1 VTHPPKLDPHG
12 APPGRWAALPADRL
26 AGAVLCATAA
36 FLAWQSLRLPL
47 GSLHDPGAGFLPL
60 ALSIL
65 MGALGSL
72 LAAWPGKGLPLA
84 SVGWLEGRH
93 AVAIL
98 GACAG
103 SALLLER
110 VGWRITCLLLL
121 GFLLGVV
128 ERRRWWVT
136 LLLAVGMSVG
146 SFYLF
151 ATLLKVPLPVEPFR
165 W

>member
-1 VTHPPKLDPHG
+1 V
-12 APPGRWAALPADRL
+12 PPGRWLALPADRL
-26 AGAVLCATAA
+26 AGAVLCVTAA

-47 GSLHDPGAGFLPL
+47 GTLHDPGAGYLPL
-60 ALSIL
+60 ALSL
-65 MGALGSL
+65 VMGALGIV
-72 LAAWPGKGLPLA
+72 LAAWPGRGPRLGT
-84 SVGWLEGRH
+84 VGWPEGRH
-93 AVAIL
+93 ALAIL
-98 GACAG
+98 GACGG
-103 SALLLER
+103 SALLLEQ

-128 ERRRWWVT
+128 ERQRWWVT